1 MEAFRISAWRIVP
14 QLITVSRIGSIVRL
28 EPKVMEVLVCLAQ
41 HAGEPVSRDKLLQ
54 TVWPATFVSDDVL
67 TRSISELRRVFE
79 DDARESRIIQTI
91 PKRGYR
97 LVAQVDTLN
106 ERSAMLP
113 ALDASRLQGVRNRG
127 FAILVASVL
136 VVSIGLVAV
145 YAYKPKSAGQNDLPQ
160 IRSVA
165 VLPLQNLS
173 ADPAQ
178 EYFSD
183 GMTDAL
189 ITDLAQIGSLKV
201 ISRTSTI
208 QYKGTKKPLP
218 EIARELNV
226 DGIIEGTV
234 QRSGD
239 RVRITAQ
246 LIQVPADR
254 HLWANSYER
263 DMQDVFTLEREVTGD
278 IAHQVQARLTT
289 PSKVVVQQPTPMNPK
304 VLEAYLQGNYYLDY
318 GNYYLDREGRG
329 AGDEEKRTA
338 AKYFQQAIDAD
349 PNFAPAYNGLANSH
363 LQLLWPASQDAE
375 IAVTAARRAATLDP
389 NLADVHRTLGDLSRA
404 AWNWSAAEDQYRRA
418 IAIDPNKADAHDWL
432 GHLLDATGRLDEGW
446 REQQLAQE
454 LDPNHNHL
462 SDALSLRNQHDRA
475 ISMLQ
480 MMLKRYPD
488 DGYLHLCLFTEYL
501 TKHMDREAMFHANQL
516 AILFG
521 FPRVTAEARRAQAAS
536 GYRAA
541 LRTTAKG
548 WEHLV
553 ATHQV
558 FVPVNIAELYVV
570 LGDKERAFYWLEQA
584 YAHHDTAVAGAGLGL
599 EWLNTEVLLD
609 PLRSDPRFQSLIRR
623 VGLPEV
629 QIDGSGGGRR
639 TVSLSK

>member
-1 MEAFRISAWRIVP
+1 MEAFRVSACRIDP
-14 QLITVSRIGSIVRL
+14 QLNTVSRNGSVVRL
-28 EPKVMEVLVCLAQ
+28 EPKVMEVLVCLAE

-79 DDARESRIIQTI
+79 DDAHESRIIQTI

-97 LVAQVDTLN
+97 LVAQVDSLN

-127 FAILVASVL
+127 LAILLASVL
-136 VVSIGLVAV
+136 VLSIGLAAV
-145 YAYKPKSAGQNDLPQ
+145 HAYKPKSAGQNDLPQ
-160 IRSVA
+160 IRSLA

-189 ITDLAQIGSLKV
+189 ITDLAQIGSLRV

-208 QYKGTKKPLP
+208 HYKGTKKPLP

-226 DGIIEGTV
+226 DGIVEGTV
-234 QRSGD
+234 QRSGN

-246 LIQVPADR
+246 LIQVPAEK

-278 IAHQVQARLTT
+278 IARRVQERLTRANSVALT
-289 PSKVVVQQPTPMNPK
+289 HPQRVDTR
-304 VLEAYLQGNYYLDY
+304 VLDAYFLGNYHL
-318 GNYYLDREGRG
+318 GSFGKG
-329 AGDEEKRTA
+329 AGDEERRTA

-363 LQLLWPASQDAE
+363 LQLLWPSSQDAE
-375 IAVTAARRAATLDP
+375 IATTAARRAATLDP
-389 NLADVHRTLGDLSRA
+389 NLADAHRTLGDLGRTS
-404 AWNWSAAEDQYRRA
+404 WNWSDAENEYRRA
-418 IAIDPNKADAHDWL
+418 IAIDPNNADAHDFL
-432 GHLLDATGRLDEGW
+432 GHFLDITGRLDEGW
-446 REQQLAQE
+446 SEQQLAQE

-462 SDALSLRNQHDRA
+462 SDALGLRNQHDRA
-475 ISMLQ
+475 IAMLQ
-480 MMLKRYPD
+480 MLLKRYPD
-488 DGYLHLCLFTEYL
+488 DAYLHLAIWVEYL
-501 TKHMDREAMFHANQL
+501 AKHMYPEAMVHANEL
-516 AILFG
+516 ANLFG
-521 FPRVTAEARRAQAAS
+521 FPEVAAEARRAQAVA
-536 GYRAA
+536 GDRAA
-541 LRTTAKG
+541 LQTTVKA
-548 WEHLV
+548 WEHLM

-558 FVPVNIAELYVV
+558 FVPVNLAELYVV

-584 YAHHDTAVAGAGLGL
+584 YAHHDMAVAGTGLGL

-609 PLRSDPRFQSLIRR
+609 PLRSDPRFQNLIRR

-629 QIDGSGGGRR
+629 EVDGSGGGRR
-639 TVSLSK
+639 TVSLAK